1 MRVSFEQVGRS
12 ARLLLK
18 HRGFSAVA
26 VTSLALA
33 IALNTTMYSMLDALV
48 SPRVDM
54 RDPQQLYSVSYF
66 GDYRRRV
73 DQETRN
79 SLLKSGFRSYE
90 ALTSASLTAWNAL

>member
-1 MRVSFEQVGRS
+1 MRLSLDAVRGS

-26 VTSLALA
+26 VASLALA

-54 RDPQQLYSVSYF
+54 RDPRQLYSVASF

-90 ALTSASLTAWNAL
+90 ALTSSSLTAWNAL